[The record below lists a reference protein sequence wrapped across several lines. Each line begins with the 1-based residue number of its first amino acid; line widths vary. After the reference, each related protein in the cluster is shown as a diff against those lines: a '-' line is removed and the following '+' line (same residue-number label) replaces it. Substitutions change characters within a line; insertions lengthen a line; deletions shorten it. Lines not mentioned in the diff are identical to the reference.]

1 MNKESHSPEADH
13 LPRTQSRIT
22 RRKIIQI
29 TAVAGFLGAA
39 WYFGIKPRSSH
50 KTVRYSQPLMGTM
63 VNMTVCG
70 PREEECR
77 TAIQDCIARM
87 KQLSFIMSTYEPE
100 SPISVLNRMGV
111 VHKAPPELT
120 EVFRM
125 ARELS
130 ELTDGAFDPTVK
142 PLLGLYKEVKRSGK
156 LPSEDKIKEI
166 LHLVDYRHIVVEDL
180 AISFSRQGVEVTLD
194 GIAKGYIVDQ
204 GVAVLRNLGFTNAYV
219 EAGGDLMTLGNR
231 GDGNNWRIGIR
242 NPRSDDLKKMDT
254 IELSNRAIA
263 TSGDYLQ
270 YFTDDK
276 RIHHIINPR
285 TGFSPIETASSTI
298 LAPTVAKADGLATA
312 TMVLGLMKALEL
324 VESLPE
330 CEGYFIDKHLNKY
343 QTTGFFS

>member
-1 MNKESHSPEADH
+1 MNLTLHSPEADH
-13 LPRTQSRIT
+13 RPRTQPGIT

-29 TAVAGFLGAA
+29 SAVAGFLGAA
-39 WYFGIKPRSSH
+39 WYFGVKPRSSL

-63 VNMTVCG
+63 LNMTVCG
-70 PREEECR
+70 PHEEECR

-87 KQLSFIMSTYEPE
+87 AQLSSMMSTYEPD
-100 SPISVLNRMGV
+100 SPLSVLNRTGMV
-111 VHKAPPELT
+111 LKAPPELL

-130 ELTDGAFDPTVK
+130 ELTNGAFDPTIK
-142 PLLGLYKEVKRSGK
+142 PLLGLYKEVKTSGI
-156 LPSEDKIKEI
+156 LPPEDKIKEI
-166 LHLVDYRHIVVEDL
+166 LHLVDYRHIVVKDL
-180 AISFSRQGVEVTLD
+180 AVSLSHQGVEVTLD

-204 GVAVLRNLGFTNAYV
+204 GVAVLRNLGFTDAYV
-219 EAGGDLMTLGNR
+219 EAGGDLMTIGHR
-231 GDGNNWRIGIR
+231 SDGERWRIGIR
-242 NPRSDDLKKMDT
+242 NPRSDDLKAMDT

-276 RIHHIINPR
+276 TTHHIINPQ
-285 TGFSPIETASSTI
+285 TGFSPVETASSSI

-312 TMVLGLMKALEL
+312 TMVLGPTKAVDL